1 MTAVLDRVYQA
12 LVLPAATAIDRRVPK
27 AVFNERADLSA
38 ADKRLLD
45 GGLDRLDWRATLK
58 PASVGLAAYADEARA
73 YPQVVVMSARLRA
86 GAGADR
92 LTTVIHRAIA
102 HPLVLLCQGAGGVAL
117 SVGLKR
123 RHEREADR
131 VVVDRVAVSPPITAR
146 ADTMVETFLNS
157 LDLAKIGG
165 RDLWGLHVGWS
176 ERIEAFATAQ
186 VTGVFRLPI
195 DEAEAQA
202 RRDGM
207 TEHEAQIKAISALRK
222 RAQAEKQL
230 NRRIDLAR
238 EVAQAED
245 QLASIVARLT

>member
-1 MTAVLDRVYQA
+1 MLDRVYQA

-27 AVFNERADLSA
+27 TVFNERADLSA
-38 ADKRLLD
+38 TDKCLLD

-58 PASVGLAAYADEARA
+58 PASVGLAAYADAARA

-86 GAGADR
+86 GADADR
-92 LTTVIHRAIA
+92 LTMVIHRAIA
-102 HPLVLLCQGAGGVAL
+102 HPLVLLCQGAGGVVL

-131 VVVDRVAVSPPITAR
+131 VVIDRVAASPPITAR
-146 ADTMVETFLNS
+146 AETMANTFLNS

-186 VTGVFRLPI
+186 ITGVFRLPI
-195 DEAEAQA
+195 DEVEAQA

-207 TEHEAQIKAISALRK
+207 AEHEKQIKAISALRK

-238 EVAQAED
+238 EVTQAED
-245 QLASIVARLT
+245 QLAAIVARLT